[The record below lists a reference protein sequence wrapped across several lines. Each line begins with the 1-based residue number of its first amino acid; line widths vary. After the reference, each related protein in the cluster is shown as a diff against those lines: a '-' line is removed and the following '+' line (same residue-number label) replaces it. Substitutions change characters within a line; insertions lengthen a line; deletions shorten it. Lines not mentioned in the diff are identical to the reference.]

1 MDVEKVYDLLLK
13 LYAEQ
18 EQIKIKYEIVKVSA
32 NQDVAKS

>member
-18 EQIKIKYEIVKVSA
+18 EQIKINYQIVKVSA
-32 NQDVAKS
+32 DQDAVKS